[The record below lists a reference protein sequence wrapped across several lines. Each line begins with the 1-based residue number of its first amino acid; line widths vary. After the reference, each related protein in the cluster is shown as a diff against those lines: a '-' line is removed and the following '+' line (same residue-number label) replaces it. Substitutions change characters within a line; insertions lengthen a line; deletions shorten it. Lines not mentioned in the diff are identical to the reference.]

1 MVTMNRPV
9 RFRLIII
16 VTLAAS
22 NAAADVQAWS
32 GLEARVPVSNGRYG
46 APTHARWVT
55 ETRFGGARDGLS
67 LVLVRLSP
75 MWELSPNV
83 LLNLNGVQAMA
94 ADNAGVMRPESRVE
108 IEPNIRGRV
117 GPWAANFR
125 QRAELRWISADIG
138 YRYRAQVRMTYHP
151 KDGVLA
157 TFTSTEIFV
166 VTRSDRDAQCHRAL
180 AFRHQDDS
188 MGCWVHA
195 APAANERGLGFEP
208 CWDGDVHVR
217 AGARSY
223 RRVRRWLSRRW
234 PSEAPA

>member
-16 VTLAAS
+16 VTLASS

-67 LVLVRLSP
+67 LVRLSP

-108 IEPNIRGRV
+108 IEPNTRSRGAL
-117 GPWAANFR
+117 GSKLPSAC
-125 QRAELRWISADIG
+125 RAPLDIG
-138 YRYRAQVRMTYHP
+138 R
-151 KDGVLA
+151 
-157 TFTSTEIFV
+157 
-166 VTRSDRDAQCHRAL
+166 HRISL
-180 AFRHQDDS
+180 
-188 MGCWVHA
+188 
-195 APAANERGLGFEP
+195 
-208 CWDGDVHVR
+208 
-217 AGARSY
+217 
-223 RRVRRWLSRRW
+223 
-234 PSEAPA
+234 

>member
-9 RFRLIII
+9 RFRLVII

-108 IEPNIRGRV
+108 I
-117 GPWAANFR
+117 
-125 QRAELRWISADIG
+125 
-138 YRYRAQVRMTYHP
+138 
-151 KDGVLA
+151 
-157 TFTSTEIFV
+157 
-166 VTRSDRDAQCHRAL
+166 
-180 AFRHQDDS
+180 
-188 MGCWVHA
+188 
-195 APAANERGLGFEP
+195 AANERGLGFEP

-223 RRVRRWLSRRW
+223 RRVRRRLSRRW
-234 PSEAPA
+234 LFEAPALVPNLVRDLDQGGDGPRRR